1 MRRYLTTGVCAKV
14 MEVDTDG
21 ETVNDVRIYG
31 GCRGQGNALAR
42 FVVGMRLDDA
52 IPKLRGVECQG
63 GTSCADQLGRI
74 LEQERELYRGKG
86 ETVTPGPSA
95 KKKRTRRW
103 R

>member
-42 FVVGMRLDDA
+42 FVVGMKLVDA
-52 IPKLRGVECQG
+52 IPKLRGVECQR

-74 LEQERELYRGKG
+74 LEQERELCCGSG
-86 ETVTPGPSA
+86 EAILPSQAA
-95 KKKRTRRW
+95 KEKRTKGW
-103 R
+103 I

>member
-1 MRRYLTTGVCAKV
+1 MRRYLTAGVCAKV

-21 ETVNDVRIYG
+21 ETVKDVRIYG

-42 FVVGMRLDDA
+42 FVVGMKLVDA

-74 LEQERELYRGKG
+74 LEQELELHRIKG
-86 ETVTPGPSA
+86 EIMSPGPAA
-95 KKKRTRRW
+95 KKKRTKRW
-103 R
+103 K